1 LPQST
6 RLRQK
11 VKLMSIFNIAC
22 DHIGMRS
29 STCTMLRTLY
39 TEPHRFYHNLGH
51 IEDLLSIA
59 ESEGK
64 YSHEMVTTILFH
76 DAVYYPQSKFNEE
89 LSAAL
94 YRYDFRSAADLRVV
108 EAIIASK
115 NHLDPVNEDLAP
127 WVLNFLD
134 YDLAGLAG
142 NKFEENS
149 AKIYLEFHKVVTFDK
164 FVEGRAAFFMKL
176 LSYKSLYWKHPQ
188 WDQPARDN
196 IYKEL
201 RLMENVEAY
210 RAKLEADSITVM
222 LKEAGK

>member
-1 LPQST
+1 
-6 RLRQK
+6 
-11 VKLMSIFNIAC
+11 MSSFNIAC
-22 DHIGMRS
+22 DYVGMRS
-29 STCTMLRTLY
+29 STCTMLRDLY
-39 TEPHRFYHNLGH
+39 SEPHRYYHGLAH
-51 IEDLLSIA
+51 IEDLLSMA

-64 YSHEMVTTILFH
+64 YSYEMVTTILFH

-94 YRYDFRSAADLRVV
+94 YRYDMRSSADLRVV

-115 NHLDPVNEDLAP
+115 NHLDPVNEDLSP

-134 YDLAGLAG
+134 YDLAGLAS

-149 AKIYLEFHKVVTFDK
+149 ARIFLEYKDAVTFDV
-164 FVEGRAAFFMKL
+164 FLEGRAKFFMSL
-176 LSYKSLYWKHPQ
+176 LSRKCLYWKHPQ
-188 WDQPARDN
+188 WDEPARDN

-201 RLMENVEAY
+201 RLMEKPEQY
-210 RAKLEADSITVM
+210 MAKLEANVVTVL